1 MKINEVEKKLGITR
15 DALRYY
21 EKEKLIVP
29 LRDSNGYRSYCQDDL
44 RVIKNIMMLRSLDI
58 SIDEIKAIFNNELL
72 ISDCLENK
80 EQELLKEIN
89 KKRNI
94 INQIKM
100 NLVRRKAY
108 YGYLKVPEYLK
119 DECYVLFGT
128 NQLILKMPYIND
140 EESYR
145 YEDIEKIAFSLCSR
159 TYKPELDSN
168 EGYIG
173 AHVGHLHFG
182 LISHYYVDLDIYL
195 LNGKYEFESISLD
208 NISNIFTLLE
218 EKNVLV
224 EDVVGLKG
232 IFKKYPDNFRLTKY
246 IDNNIRKWQRKYSL
260 DNPRG
265 TEILDQSQKFQNYII
280 TNVKSGK
287 IGHLFLLKQLFKPY
301 ASFIKYIL
309 LFLIGISLFIFVIF
323 LVTGN
328 N

>member
-72 ISDCLENK
+72 ISECLENK

-145 YEDIEKIAFSLCSR
+145 YEDIEKIAF
-159 TYKPELDSN
+159 
-168 EGYIG
+168 
-173 AHVGHLHFG
+173 HFVQEH
-182 LISHYYVDLDIYL
+182 IN
-195 LNGKYEFESISLD
+195 LN
-208 NISNIFTLLE
+208 
-218 EKNVLV
+218 
-224 EDVVGLKG
+224 
-232 IFKKYPDNFRLTKY
+232 
-246 IDNNIRKWQRKYSL
+246 
-260 DNPRG
+260 
-265 TEILDQSQKFQNYII
+265 
-280 TNVKSGK
+280 
-287 IGHLFLLKQLFKPY
+287 
-301 ASFIKYIL
+301 
-309 LFLIGISLFIFVIF
+309 
-323 LVTGN
+323 
-328 N
+328 

>member
-29 LRDSNGYRSYCQDDL
+29 LRDNNGYRSYCQDDL

-72 ISDCLENK
+72 ISECLENK
-80 EQELLKEIN
+80 EQELINEIN
-89 KKRNI
+89 RKRNI

-108 YGYLKVPEYLK
+108 YAYLKVPEYLK

-128 NQLILKMPYIND
+128 NQLILKMPYINE

-145 YEDIEKIAFSLCSR
+145 YEDIQKITFSLCSR
-159 TYKPELDSN
+159 TYKPELDDN

-173 AHVGHLHFG
+173 FHIGYPHFG
-182 LISHYYVDLDIYL
+182 LISQYYIDLDVYL

-208 NISNIFTLLE
+208 NISSIFTVLE
-218 EKNVLV
+218 EKNVVV
-224 EDVVGLKG
+224 EDVIGLKE
-232 IFKKYPDNFRLTKY
+232 IFKKHSDYSRLTKY
-246 IDNNIRKWQRKYSL
+246 IDNNIRKWQRKYNL

-265 TEILDQSQKFQNYII
+265 TEILDQSQKFQNYIV

-287 IGHLFLLKQLFKPY
+287 IGQLFLLKQLFKPY
-301 ASFIKYIL
+301 SLLIKYIL
-309 LFLIGISLFIFVIF
+309 LVLSGILLFIYIISLVK
-323 LVTGN
+323 
-328 N
+328 